1 MISIFHCLDFGTQTL
16 WSKNGNHF
24 FLWCIDLEQALQHPA
39 VKDLKSPAVAAVVG
53 KKAPGAVEQKP
64 VSDAEQ
70 KVASNVE
77 VNTTPTGEDKAAQKS
92 EEESSLPKCIGPGC
106 ENNAQPDS
114 VYCGNDCILRHAA
127 AAMKSITDDKE
138 PKQKDK
144 AKSETAKSTAKVTWI
159 TYQTVVRSCEWT
171 NQRCRD
177 ALQVSQCF

>member
-1 MISIFHCLDFGTQTL
+1 M
-16 WSKNGNHF
+16 
-24 FLWCIDLEQALQHPA
+24 
-39 VKDLKSPAVAAVVG
+39 G

-70 KVASNVE
+70 KVGSNVE
-77 VNTTPTGEDKAAQKS
+77 VNTTPTGEDKARQKT

-144 AKSETAKSTAKVTWI
+144 AKCEKVKSTAKVTWI
-159 TYQTVVRSCEWT
+159 TYQTV
-171 NQRCRD
+171 
-177 ALQVSQCF
+177 A

>member
-1 MISIFHCLDFGTQTL
+1 M
-16 WSKNGNHF
+16 
-24 FLWCIDLEQALQHPA
+24 
-39 VKDLKSPAVAAVVG
+39 AVVG
-53 KKAPGAVEQKP
+53 KKAAAAVEQKA

-77 VNTTPTGEDKAAQKS
+77 VKTTPTADDKAGPKG

-144 AKSETAKSTAKVTWI
+144 EKAKCEKAKPAAKVTRI
-159 TYQTVVRSCEWT
+159 TYQTV
-171 NQRCRD
+171 
-177 ALQVSQCF
+177 A

>member
-1 MISIFHCLDFGTQTL
+1 MQ
-16 WSKNGNHF
+16 K
-24 FLWCIDLEQALQHPA
+24 
-39 VKDLKSPAVAAVVG
+39 KAAVT
-53 KKAPGAVEQKP
+53 VEQKP
-64 VSDAEQ
+64 LPDSEQ

-77 VNTTPTGEDKAAQKS
+77 VKTTPTAEEKAGQKS

-144 AKSETAKSTAKVTWI
+144 AKSEKAKPTPKVTQSLETMKSSLI
-159 TYQTVVRSCEWT
+159 VLISGCIVQVGL
-171 NQRCRD
+171 RCRFVLNG
-177 ALQVSQCF
+177 A

>member
-1 MISIFHCLDFGTQTL
+1 M
-16 WSKNGNHF
+16 
-24 FLWCIDLEQALQHPA
+24 
-39 VKDLKSPAVAAVVG
+39 G
-53 KKAPGAVEQKP
+53 KKVPSAVEQKP

-77 VNTTPTGEDKAAQKS
+77 VNTTPTGEDKAGQKS

-144 AKSETAKSTAKVTWI
+144 PKCEKAKSTAKVTWI
-159 TYQTVVRSCEWT
+159 TYQTV
-171 NQRCRD
+171 
-177 ALQVSQCF
+177 A

>member
-1 MISIFHCLDFGTQTL
+1 MLCKTTQFE
-16 WSKNGNHF
+16 NVFQF
-24 FLWCIDLEQALQHPA
+24 FCCIDIKQALQQPA
-39 VKDLKSPAVAAVVG
+39 VLKDQKSSSEAVVVYKKAAVT
-53 KKAPGAVEQKP
+53 VEQKP
-64 VSDAEQ
+64 LPDSEQ

-77 VNTTPTGEDKAAQKS
+77 VKTTPTAEEKAGQKS

-144 AKSETAKSTAKVTWI
+144 AKPPPKVTQSLETMKYSLIVPISSWI
-159 TYQTVVRSCEWT
+159 V
-171 NQRCRD
+171 
-177 ALQVSQCF
+177 LQVCA

>member
-1 MISIFHCLDFGTQTL
+1 MGSY
-16 WSKNGNHF
+16 
-24 FLWCIDLEQALQHPA
+24 LWCIDFKQALQHPA
-39 VKDLKSPAVAAVVG
+39 VKDLKSPVPAVMG
-53 KKAPGAVEQKP
+53 KKAPGTVEPKP

-77 VNTTPTGEDKAAQKS
+77 VNTTPTGEDKAEQKS

-144 AKSETAKSTAKVTWI
+144 AKCEKAKSTAKVTWI
-159 TYQTVVRSCEWT
+159 TYPTV
-171 NQRCRD
+171 
-177 ALQVSQCF
+177 A

>member
-1 MISIFHCLDFGTQTL
+1 M
-16 WSKNGNHF
+16 
-24 FLWCIDLEQALQHPA
+24 
-39 VKDLKSPAVAAVVG
+39 AAVVG
-53 KKAPGAVEQKP
+53 KKVPNAVEQKP

-77 VNTTPTGEDKAAQKS
+77 VNTTLTSEDKAEQKC

-138 PKQKDK
+138 PKLKDK
-144 AKSETAKSTAKVTWI
+144 AKCEKAKSTAKVTWI
-159 TYQTVVRSCEWT
+159 TYSSNQRSCA
-171 NQRCRD
+171 
-177 ALQVSQCF
+177 ALQDSHYFRLKSKVTTVESQFLSCFT